1 MRINKKFFVI
11 GITTFIVSLAV
22 IGLFGGGK
30 ASAATLTVDSGCT
43 LPEAIEAINNVQ
55 DENGCNHTGS
65 AYGTSDTINIP
76 AGTITLS
83 ADLPAIVNG
92 VQIKGSGQS
101 DTTINA
107 NGHLGFNSN
116 LNSNQYTRDVSISDL
131 KVTNAD
137 TAAIQILTMRNVTL
151 SNVEVT
157 ESNHGVTIQATRAI
171 VKDSYIHDNTDN
183 TTPSQGQV
191 SGAGLAITLETVSLS
206 NVLHAE
212 VDGTRISNNTG
223 IVTGIIMSASDQLW
237 GDSNNTQLSEITE
250 TIVRNTSVTNNHA
263 SEDTGIFLI
272 QSGGPLTRNP
282 AELEVSAVTVANNEV
297 VVTSPVTSPQ
307 VGQLPVIAG
316 ILVTGKLTGTQTVT
330 NVTVANNTISNPAPD
345 VRQTLAGFF
354 GSLGSLSTDMAIRN
368 TTVAGNTVTQ
378 PSSAQPKMP
387 SFFAAKVTLNQS
399 YQVTSIAN
407 GSSAVNTL
415 IVNNK
420 FNGQNASCLN
430 GFNTDFFGLSGQVD
444 LAPTN
449 AGHNMTDDQACAGY
463 TYVANLW
470 DTVDHQVVDNGGPV
484 PTIKLLPGSPA
495 INGGGQ
501 VLGVTTDARGVSR
514 NGYYSVGAYQ
524 GELLAAATTNSTL
537 AKTGVVTVSAV
548 IVGLILLIILIYTY
562 IDYLRHRK
570 PLVEADPFAR
580 QTYTYRHHIS
590 TVSIPLLKYRVHI
603 SFNRSPSGISKF

>member
-107 NGHLGFNSN
+107 NGQLGFNSN

-237 GDSNNTQLSEITE
+237 GDSNNTQLSEIT
-250 TIVRNTSVTNNHA
+250 
-263 SEDTGIFLI
+263 
-272 QSGGPLTRNP
+272 
-282 AELEVSAVTVANNEV
+282 
-297 VVTSPVTSPQ
+297 
-307 VGQLPVIAG
+307 
-316 ILVTGKLTGTQTVT
+316 
-330 NVTVANNTISNPAPD
+330 
-345 VRQTLAGFF
+345 
-354 GSLGSLSTDMAIRN
+354 
-368 TTVAGNTVTQ
+368 
-378 PSSAQPKMP
+378 
-387 SFFAAKVTLNQS
+387 
-399 YQVTSIAN
+399 
-407 GSSAVNTL
+407 
-415 IVNNK
+415 
-420 FNGQNASCLN
+420 
-430 GFNTDFFGLSGQVD
+430 
-444 LAPTN
+444 
-449 AGHNMTDDQACAGY
+449 
-463 TYVANLW
+463 
-470 DTVDHQVVDNGGPV
+470 
-484 PTIKLLPGSPA
+484 
-495 INGGGQ
+495 
-501 VLGVTTDARGVSR
+501 
-514 NGYYSVGAYQ
+514 
-524 GELLAAATTNSTL
+524 
-537 AKTGVVTVSAV
+537 
-548 IVGLILLIILIYTY
+548 
-562 IDYLRHRK
+562 
-570 PLVEADPFAR
+570 
-580 QTYTYRHHIS
+580 
-590 TVSIPLLKYRVHI
+590 
-603 SFNRSPSGISKF
+603 